1 MRELNQTVESA
12 FSGGPKDWMTIDWHH
27 VHRTVRGM
35 QLRIAKA
42 TQEGDW
48 RRVKSLQRM
57 LTRSLTA
64 KMLAVRRVTEN
75 QGKRTAGVDRVLWAE
90 PEQRWEAI
98 SQLRTRGYTPLPLR
112 RVFIPKSN
120 GKERPLGIPT
130 MRDRAM
136 QALYLLALE
145 PVAESTGDPNSF
157 GFRQGR
163 STHDAMAQNFI
174 CLAKKYSPEWVMEA
188 DIKGCFDHIDHEWL
202 LTHVPMD
209 KAILRKWL
217 KAGILYRGQYEPTEE
232 GTPQGG
238 IISPTLANMALNGL
252 EVGLRAYVYA
262 TLGYTKAQQ
271 AKINVIRY
279 ADDFVITG
287 SSKEVLVETVR
298 PWVEQ
303 FLATRGLELS
313 EEKTRVTHI
322 DAGFDFLGWNFRK
335 YSGKLLIKPS
345 KKNAQAFYRKVKEVI
360 SSHKSIRQ
368 DLLIMTLNPI
378 LRGWANYHH
387 PVVAKDVFSYLDALV
402 FRALW
407 RWARRRH
414 NNKGGRWVRN
424 RYFHSIG
431 TRNWVFAARREEGE
445 AQAPMLEL
453 YQLADTPIVRHVK
466 VKAEFNPF
474 DPAFEQYAEKRRQ
487 DRMLRSRAHRKQWA
501 GLFAL
506 QQGLCTLCRQPIT
519 RDTGWHDHHIVP
531 RVAGGSDLL
540 SNRVLLHPGC
550 HTQVHAL
557 GLTVVKS

>member
-1 MRELNQTVESA
+1 MKELNNSVESA

-42 TQEGDW
+42 TQEGRW
-48 RRVKSLQRM
+48 RKVKALQRM
-57 LTRSLTA
+57 LTRSRAA

-75 QGKRTAGVDRVLWAE
+75 QGKRTAGVDRVLWTE
-90 PEQRWEAI
+90 PRQRWEAI
-98 SQLRTRGYTPLPLR
+98 SQLSRRGYKPMPLR

-145 PVAESTGDPNSF
+145 PVAECTGDPNSY
-157 GFRQGR
+157 GFRQSR
-163 STHDAMAQNFI
+163 STHDAMAQNYI
-174 CLAKKYSPEWVMEA
+174 CLAKKTSPVWVMEA
-188 DIKGCFDHIDHEWL
+188 DIKGCFDHIDHDWL
-202 LTHVPMD
+202 VNHVPMD
-209 KAILRKWL
+209 KGILRKWL

-252 EVGLRAYVYA
+252 EVELKAYVRA

-271 AKINVIRY
+271 AKINIIRY

-287 SSKEVLVETVR
+287 SSKEVLEGTVQ

-335 YSGKLLIKPS
+335 YKGKYLAKPS
-345 KKNAQAFYRKVKEVI
+345 KKNVRAFYRKVKEVI
-360 SSHKSIRQ
+360 SDHKTIRQ
-368 DLLIMTLNPI
+368 DLLIVMLNPI

-387 PVVAKDVFSYLDALV
+387 SATAKKAFNRMDAMVFK
-402 FRALW
+402 ALW

-414 NNKGGRWVRN
+414 GNKGARWVKE
-424 RYFHSIG
+424 RYFHSIA
-431 TRNWVFAARREEGE
+431 TRNWVFAAPREEGG
-445 AQAPMLEL
+445 ASAPMLEL
-453 YQLADTPIVRHVK
+453 YQLAGTRIDWHVK
-466 VKAEFNPF
+466 VRSEFNPF
-474 DPAFEQYAEKRRQ
+474 DPTFEQYAEKRRQ
-487 DRMLRSRAHRKQWA
+487 DRMLRSRSHRKQWA
-501 GLFAL
+501 GLYAS
-506 QQGLCTLCRQPIT
+506 QQGLCVLCRQPIT
-519 RDTGWHDHHIVP
+519 RETGWHDHHIVP

-550 HTQVHAL
+550 HAQVHAL
-557 GLTVVKS
+557 GLAVVKP